1 MNKNH
6 LLRLFGINS
15 AGIKSKIKTLDDILV
30 RLKPH
35 IWMIQESKLKEN
47 ETLKCDASN
56 AFQMYYLSR
65 RNSGGGGLI
74 MGVDKNLEST
84 QIREGDDEIEV
95 ISVQIIVEDLP
106 LRIILGYGPQEN
118 ADAQKKEKFWV
129 FLEREINEAEGEGII
144 LQMDGNLHAGNTL
157 IKDDPNPQN
166 MNGKLFMD
174 FLREKIQLLLLSIP

>member
-15 AGIKSKIKTLDDILV
+15 AKIKTLDDILV

-65 RNSGGGGLI
+65 RNLGGGGLI

-84 QIREGDDEIEV
+84 QIR
-95 ISVQIIVEDLP
+95 
-106 LRIILGYGPQEN
+106 
-118 ADAQKKEKFWV
+118 
-129 FLEREINEAEGEGII
+129 
-144 LQMDGNLHAGNTL
+144 
-157 IKDDPNPQN
+157 
-166 MNGKLFMD
+166 
-174 FLREKIQLLLLSIP
+174 